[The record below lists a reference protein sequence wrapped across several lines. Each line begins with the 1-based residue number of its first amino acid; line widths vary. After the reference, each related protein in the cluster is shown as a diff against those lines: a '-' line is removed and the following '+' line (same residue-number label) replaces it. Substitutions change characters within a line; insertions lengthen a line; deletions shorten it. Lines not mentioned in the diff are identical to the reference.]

1 MELSI
6 KPSPANRYPL
16 QGILIRDASTE
27 AWLRAIKAMG
37 LSWQDIRVFPVPGIT
52 ANSIWGCLILCHGK
66 IDQRLAGKHELCQ
79 LVTSKLLIPER
90 STLQPA
96 LSIHE
101 IEKLFTQQVHIFH
114 PEFGLAELTEE
125 LDLKTLLA
133 EPELRS
139 WHVTQPEKPVFIPGQ
154 VKSFQVKPLPPE
166 EVLKQME
173 ENLFPKSEEMPKEEL
188 TPMERARLSFYEFLY
203 GKDKDGASTGS
214 ATNKE
219 GKGVN
224 ATEGE
229 GGNGFGERLGKLL
242 DSIIPQ
248 NSKLSERMQK
258 DFDELKRRNQEEIEK
273 LMELFR
279 NNPEEALKYAVPL
292 DENGSV
298 RGGEG
303 MEFNLS
309 KRWSDFSLAHMQ
321 VGSGSGSGSIDLG
334 DHYQRLQQQYN
345 ETAEDLIKKKE
356 YHKAAF
362 VYMKLLKNISKAAGA
377 MEEGKLYQ
385 EAATIWLKHANNKQ
399 KAAECYEKGRM
410 IDDAIDLYKELKQ
423 DEKVGDLYVSINK
436 RKEANVHYEL
446 VVDDYR
452 TKDQYLKAAI
462 LYREKMLNFPGS
474 QELLLEGWRKEKDA
488 FNCLN
493 NYLSNIG
500 DVKVLKQEIQTIYSK
515 EMTESNGPVFL
526 QVIKHEYSKHKELE
540 EPIREMAYEIVA
552 SQMAHNKT
560 IVNELREF
568 NKNDKEIFK
577 DLQRFTQRK
586 K

>member
-6 KPSPANRYPL
+6 KPSPINRYPL
-16 QGILIRDASTE
+16 QGILIRDASAET
-27 AWLRAIKAMG
+27 WLKAIKAMN
-37 LSWQDIRVFPVPGIT
+37 LALTDIRIFPVPGIT
-52 ANSIWGCLILCHGK
+52 ANSIWGCLVLCHGK
-66 IDQRLAGKHELCQ
+66 TDQRLAGKHELCQ

-101 IEKLFTQQVHIFH
+101 VEKLFPQHVHVFH
-114 PEFGLAELTEE
+114 PEFGLAELSEE
-125 LDLKTLLA
+125 LDLKALIA
-133 EPELRS
+133 EPELQS
-139 WHVTQPEKPVFIPGQ
+139 YHVTRPAKPIFIPGQ

-173 ENLFPKSEEMPKEEL
+173 ENLFPQSEELPKEEL

-203 GKDKDGASTGS
+203 GKDKDG
-214 ATNKE
+214 KE
-219 GKGVN
+219 GN
-224 ATEGE
+224 APASRQGATAGHKEGE
-229 GGNGFGERLGKLL
+229 GSFGEKLGRIL

-248 NSKLSERMQK
+248 NSRLSERMQK
-258 DFDELKRRNQEEIEK
+258 DFEELRRRNQEEIEK

-298 RGGEG
+298 RGGES

-321 VGSGSGSGSIDLG
+321 VGSGSGSGSIDLSE
-334 DHYQRLQQQYN
+334 HYQRLQQQYN

-362 VYMKLLKNISKAAGA
+362 VYMKLLKNIYKAAA
-377 MEEGKLYQ
+377 TLEDGKLYQ

-436 RKEANVHYEL
+436 RREANVHYEL

-452 TKDQYLKAAI
+452 TKDQYLKASI
-462 LYREKMLNFPGS
+462 IYREKMLNAPGS
-474 QELLLEGWRKEKDA
+474 QELLLEGWRREKDA

-493 NYLSNIG
+493 NYLSHIG
-500 DVKVLKQEIQTIYSK
+500 DVKTLKQEIQAIYSK
-515 EMTESNGPVFL
+515 ELTERNSPVFL
-526 QVIKHEYSKHKELE
+526 RVIKHEYSKHKELE

-552 SQMAHNKT
+552 SQMAYNKS
-560 IVNELREF
+560 IVSELKEF
-568 NKNDKEIFK
+568 NKSDKEIHK
-577 DLQRFTQRK
+577 DLMRYTQKRK
-586 K
+586 

>member
-6 KPSPANRYPL
+6 KPSPINRYPL
-16 QGILIRDASTE
+16 QGILIRDASAE
-27 AWLRAIKAMG
+27 AWLRAIKAMN
-37 LSWQDIRVFPVPGIT
+37 LALTDIRIFPVPGIT
-52 ANSIWGCLILCHGK
+52 ANSIRGCLVLCHGK
-66 IDQRLAGKHELCQ
+66 IDQHLAGKHELCQ

-96 LSIHE
+96 LSIQE
-101 IEKLFTQQVHIFH
+101 IEKLFPQQVHVFH
-114 PEFGLAELTEE
+114 PEFGLAELSEE
-125 LDLKTLLA
+125 LDLKALLA

-139 WHVTQPEKPVFIPGQ
+139 YHVTRPEKPVFIPGQ

-173 ENLFPKSEEMPKEEL
+173 ENLFPQSEELPKEEL

-203 GKDKDGASTGS
+203 GKDKDSS
-214 ATNKE
+214 AT
-219 GKGVN
+219 GKDKDAKPMN

-229 GGNGFGERLGKLL
+229 GHSRLGEALGRML

-248 NSKLSERMQK
+248 NSRLSERMQK

-292 DENGSV
+292 DDNNSA
-298 RGGEG
+298 RGGES

-309 KRWSDFSLAHMQ
+309 KRWSDFSLANMH
-321 VGSGSGSGSIDLG
+321 VGSGSGSGSIDLSE
-334 DHYQRLQQQYN
+334 HYQRLQQQYN

-362 VYMKLLKNISKAAGA
+362 VYMKLLKNIHKAAGTL
-377 MEEGKLYQ
+377 EEGKLYQ
-385 EAATIWLKHANNKQ
+385 DAATVWLKHANNKQ

-436 RKEANVHYEL
+436 RKEANIHYEL

-462 LYREKMLNFPGS
+462 IYREKMLNAPGS
-474 QELLLEGWRKEKDA
+474 QDLLLEGWRKEKDA

-500 DVKVLKQEIQTIYSK
+500 DVKALKQEIQTIYTK
-515 EMTESNGPVFL
+515 EMTERNSPVFL
-526 QVIKHEYSKHKELE
+526 QVIKHEYHKHKELE

-552 SQMAHNKT
+552 SQMAHHKT
-560 IVNELREF
+560 IVNELKEF
-568 NKNDKEIFK
+568 NKSDKEIHK
-577 DLQRFTQRK
+577 DLMRFTQRRK
-586 K
+586 